1 MLYNL
6 RKARQSRTA
15 SILSGSHSDSAGQR
29 ENDSSAIS
37 HAPPPNHIHKYGAIP
52 GRSCKSPGLRH
63 SFVRQSSQTCIHAMC
78 TLTDRDIRVL
88 KSRYPKK

>member
-37 HAPPPNHIHKYGAIP
+37 HTPPRITFINTGSSRTAPAN
-52 GRSCKSPGLRH
+52 LRD
-63 SFVRQSSQTCIHAMC
+63 SATVSSVSHRRPASMPC
-78 TLTDRDIRVL
+78 TR
-88 KSRYPKK
+88 